1 MAKTTPWNKIKADY
15 LNGVTPK
22 ELAEKYKITAK
33 QIHDK
38 AFRDSWV
45 AERASIAEKTRES
58 VQKRID
64 RLTNLALERLEC
76 VLREDLIRTSDLI
89 SAIGKA
95 LEVSGLKSQKHEVEN
110 KGINI
115 FVADEKH
122 KKMLEEL

>member
-1 MAKTTPWNKIKADY
+1 MAKTTAWHKIKADY

-22 ELAEKYKITAK
+22 ELAEKYKLPVEKIYYK
-33 QIHDK
+33 IDN
-38 AFRDSWV
+38 DSW
-45 AERASIAEKTRES
+45 AKEKTKINENVRS
-58 VQKRID
+58 NVQERID

-76 VLREDLIRTSDLI
+76 VLREDEIKMNDLI

-95 LEVSGLKSQKHEVEN
+95 LEVSGLKSQKHEIEN

-115 FVADEKH
+115 IVADEKH

>member
-1 MAKTTPWNKIKADY
+1 MAKTTPWNEIKADY

-45 AERASIAEKTRES
+45 AEKTSIAEKTRES

-76 VLREDLIRTSDLI
+76 VLREDEIKMNDLI